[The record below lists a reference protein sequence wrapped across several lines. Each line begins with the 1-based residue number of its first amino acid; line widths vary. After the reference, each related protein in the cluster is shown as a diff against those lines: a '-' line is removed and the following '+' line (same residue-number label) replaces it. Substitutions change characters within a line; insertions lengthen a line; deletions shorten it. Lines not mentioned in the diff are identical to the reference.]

1 MTARAT
7 CVQALAA
14 AMVAFAFLYFRR
26 LYTIRPDA
34 VYRKALIQLNTN
46 PGILEVRPLPAVHRL
61 QYGYWRGAHPPDQAL
76 DAQVVRSGC
85 VRVACR

>member
-1 MTARAT
+1 MSTLLDCCA
-7 CVQALAA
+7 VQALAA

-46 PGILEVRPLPAVHRL
+46 PGILEVRPLASCYRIK
-61 QYGYWRGAHPPDQAL
+61 
-76 DAQVVRSGC
+76 
-85 VRVACR
+85 